1 VKNSPRWYLA
11 QCIAAVL
18 AVCAAAGLA
27 GAQDIVQ
34 PAPAGDSDVIDA
46 EEFEAI
52 LQSLTPEQVE
62 LMIEVANE
70 RRIAVERRGTI
81 AELRQGLYYDP
92 LEIDEAVVFLEANPA
107 ATRAES
113 ITRVCEAFAIVD
125 NRFADVQRLL
135 AEDDAE
141 NAVAA
146 ARKVLD
152 PTQATYLSAATHLLY
167 ADALRAAGEGETAVE
182 AYREVLA
189 KMPERLSFAA
199 EANLRAA
206 ETSHDIG
213 RFLYALQLYQYCAHN
228 YGLTLTAEEYQ
239 HVTDQIA
246 ELREIYDAPLSAVSD
261 MMGDVHERLAV
272 EDSGSETQATEQH
285 IVAVLEDLIKTAEEQ
300 RGGGQS
306 GKSGSSDRQKKDGE
320 NGQRGQRGQ
329 GEGQA
334 SRPGNRPTSPMR
346 ESRIVPGRLPKP
358 VRGTSVHDT
367 DESGDWA
374 DLPPR
379 EREQLQEIARR
390 NMSERHRRMTT
401 RYHRRLTEE
410 GSD

>member
-1 VKNSPRWYLA
+1 MKDSPRWYLA
-11 QCIAAVL
+11 QCVAAVL

-27 GAQDIVQ
+27 GAQDVGQ
-34 PAPAGDSDVIDA
+34 PTGAGDSGVIGA

-62 LMIEVANE
+62 LMIEAANE

-92 LEIDEAVVFLEANPA
+92 LEIDEAVAFLESNPA

-125 NRFADVQRLL
+125 SRFADVQRLL
-135 AEDDAE
+135 ADDDVE
-141 NAVAA
+141 NAVTA

-167 ADALRAAGEGETAVE
+167 ADALRAAGEGEAAVE

-199 EANLRAA
+199 EANLRAG
-206 ETSHDIG
+206 ETSHDTG
-213 RFLYALQLYQYCAHN
+213 RFLYALQLYQYCARN

-261 MMGDVHERLAV
+261 MMADVHERLAV

-300 RGGGQS
+300 PGGGQS
-306 GKSGSSDRQKKDGE
+306 GKGQSSGRQEGGE
-320 NGQRGQRGQ
+320 ENRQRGQ
-329 GEGQA
+329 GEGRG
-334 SRPGNRPTSPMR
+334 SSPGNRPTSPMR
-346 ESRIVPGRLPKP
+346 ESRIVPGRLPKA

-374 DLPPR
+374 NLPPR
-379 EREQLQEIARR
+379 QREQLQEIARR

-401 RYHRRLTEE
+401 RYHRRLSEE